1 VEDHEVVMMLFGV
14 QILILLF
21 GLVMIYFTFLYY
33 KRANYDKMG
42 LVVWFLVWLGFIFL
56 GVFPQTVY
64 GVMQLLAIERT
75 ADVFYAAGMLFFAV
89 LIFYIYNITK
99 KNQKQLETLVRE
111 IAFKRAE
118 TKRKNRK

>member
-1 VEDHEVVMMLFGV
+1 VEDYEVVMMLFGV

-42 LVVWFLVWLGFIFL
+42 LIVWFLVWLGFIFL

-75 ADVFYAAGMLFFAV
+75 ADFFYAGGMLFFAV
-89 LIFYIYNITK
+89 LMFYLYNITK
-99 KNQKQLETLVRE
+99 KSQKQLETLVRE

-118 TKRKNRK
+118 TKEKKRK

>member
-1 VEDHEVVMMLFGV
+1 MMIFGV

-33 KRANYDKMG
+33 KRANYEKIG
-42 LVVWFLVWLGFIFL
+42 LIVWFLIWLGFIFL

-75 ADVFYAAGMLFFAV
+75 ADFFYAGGMLFFSV
-89 LIFYIYNITK
+89 LMFYLYNLTK

-111 IAFKRAE
+111 MAFKKADKE
-118 TKRKNRK
+118 EKKKRK